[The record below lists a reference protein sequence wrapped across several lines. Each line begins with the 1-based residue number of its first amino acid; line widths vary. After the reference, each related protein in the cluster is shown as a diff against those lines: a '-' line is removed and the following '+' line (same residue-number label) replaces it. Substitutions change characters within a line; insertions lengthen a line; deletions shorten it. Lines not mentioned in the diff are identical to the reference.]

1 MFDKN
6 ILKELNDIKKILSEL
21 SMDFVEIDGWI
32 SAKTVQ
38 KFFNYSESNMAVFE
52 KKQNLTIKRINRRKF
67 YRKEEIIQLLNGNK
81 YQ

>member
-6 ILKELNDIKKILSEL
+6 IHNELNEIKKSLR
-21 SMDFVEIDGWI
+21 EITLNFIEIGGWI

-52 KKQNLTIKRINRRKF
+52 KKQNLTTKKINRRKF
-67 YRKEEIIQLLNGNK
+67 YRKEEIIQLLNCNK
-81 YQ
+81 NK

>member
-81 YQ
+81 NQ

>member
-6 ILKELNDIKKILSEL
+6 ILKELNEIKKILREL

-81 YQ
+81 HQ

>member
-6 ILKELNDIKKILSEL
+6 TLKELNEIKKALREI
-21 SMDFVEIDGWI
+21 SMNFIEIGGWI

-38 KFFNYSESNMAVFE
+38 RFFDYSESNMAVFE

-67 YRKEEIIQLLNGNK
+67 YRKEEIIQLLNSNK
-81 YQ
+81 NQ

>member
-6 ILKELNDIKKILSEL
+6 TLKELNEIKKALREI
-21 SMDFVEIDGWI
+21 SMNFIEIDGWI

-38 KFFNYSESNMAVFE
+38 RFFDYSESNMAVFE
-52 KKQNLTIKRINRRKF
+52 KKQTLTIKKINRRKF

-81 YQ
+81 NQ

>member
-6 ILKELNDIKKILSEL
+6 ILKELNEIKKLLREL
-21 SMDFVEIDGWI
+21 SMGFVEIDGWI

-52 KKQNLTIKRINRRKF
+52 KKQNLTIKRIKRRKF
-67 YRKEEIIQLLNGNK
+67 YRKEEIIQLLN
-81 YQ
+81 

>member
-1 MFDKN
+1 MFNKN
-6 ILKELNDIKKILSEL
+6 IHKELNEIKKSLR
-21 SMDFVEIDGWI
+21 EISLNFIEIGGWI

-52 KKQNLTIKRINRRKF
+52 KKLNLTTKKINRRKF

-81 YQ
+81 HE